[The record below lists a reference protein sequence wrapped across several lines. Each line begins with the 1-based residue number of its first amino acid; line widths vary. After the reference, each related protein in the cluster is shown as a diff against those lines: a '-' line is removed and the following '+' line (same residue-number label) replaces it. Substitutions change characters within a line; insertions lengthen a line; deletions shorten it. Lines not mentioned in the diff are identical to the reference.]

1 MPTVLDVARLAGVS
15 SATVSR
21 VLSGDAKVS
30 EHTRERVLVA
40 IKEID
45 YRPNEMAKS
54 LRKGRGN
61 SVALLVGDIEQSIYS
76 ALTKQVQMA
85 LEEVGLDLVLYN
97 LSHRD
102 DRLSHLLDRA
112 AAMQLRGVAIA
123 TTDPIPLKQIQPIV
137 TELQKQKIL
146 VVSIGQRLQ
155 KYGIPSIAYEEHEA
169 TRRSVGYLI
178 KSGRRTIAY
187 VGRITSAIGAERYR
201 GYCLALKD
209 AGISLRKE
217 LVWDAAYRHAGGYT
231 AMMRAVERKI
241 KVDAVQ
247 AGSDEIAFG
256 VMAALLDRK
265 LRIPEDVAVIGF
277 GNTAWSEFARPSLT
291 TLSVSPEVVAASM
304 QAIFREE
311 EPELPAALIP
321 RELLRRQSA

>member
-30 EHTRERVLVA
+30 EHTRERVLIAV
-40 IKEID
+40 KEID

-85 LEEVGLDLVLYN
+85 LEEIGLDLALYN

-102 DRLSHLLDRA
+102 DRLNYLLDRA

-123 TTDPIPLKQIQPIV
+123 TTDPIPVKQLLPVI
-137 TELQKQKIL
+137 TELQKQKIC

-155 KYGIPSIAYEEHEA
+155 KFGIPSIAYEEHEA

-178 KSGRRTIAY
+178 ESGRREIAY
-187 VGRITSAIGAERYR
+187 VGRITSATGADRYR
-201 GYCLALKD
+201 GYRMALSD
-209 AGISLRKE
+209 AGIPLRKE

-231 AMMRAVERKI
+231 AMNRALERGI
-241 KVDAVQ
+241 AVDAVQ

-256 VMAALLDRK
+256 VMAAALDRS
-265 LRIPEDVAVIGF
+265 LRIPQDIAVIGF
-277 GNTAWSEFARPSLT
+277 GNTAWSEYARPSLT
-291 TLSVSPEVVAASM
+291 TLSVSPEEVAANM
-304 QAIFREE
+304 QAIFKTEQP
-311 EPELPAALIP
+311 EPLSVLIP
-321 RELLRRQSA
+321 RVLLRRQSA